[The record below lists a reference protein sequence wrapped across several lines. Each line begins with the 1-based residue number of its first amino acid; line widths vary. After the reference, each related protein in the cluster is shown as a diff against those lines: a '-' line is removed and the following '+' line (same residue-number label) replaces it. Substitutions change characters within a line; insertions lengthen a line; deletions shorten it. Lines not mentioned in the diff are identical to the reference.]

1 MSRDV
6 QPLLIIVPAGA
17 SPDAWHEGRDGG
29 VTASEIHRITQ
40 GGRQTHRAI
49 LDEKLNGRAFGGN
62 AHTRRGHVREAE
74 LLHYATYLASIVTP
88 NTALFGHPEHPLH
101 RCTPDGT
108 GMDDDHG
115 LFGVEAKSHDHQ
127 WDSDEIPAD
136 HYDQMQFGMWVLGF
150 DWWLYVWEVMGADGE
165 PTLAE
170 PEHRWVPR
178 DEARIARLAAEA
190 DAFIAW
196 RDAGAPEHDDLPDD
210 VDEAIAVYAD
220 AKARESAG
228 KRDAA
233 AVRPEIDAWLAK
245 HPGQTVRAAGT
256 RGGIVRTADDLL
268 VLDEAA
274 WKLADEA
281 AWQRYEELGLQADD
295 ADAHARDLRLQA
307 AALADAAIAA
317 GHSTTETKYGNV
329 RLDAPK
335 GTKR

>member
-1 MSRDV
+1 MSRDEA
-6 QPLLIIVPAGA
+6 QLLIIVPAGA
-17 SPDAWHEGRDGG
+17 SSEAWHYGRDEG
-29 VTASEIHRITQ
+29 VTASEIHRVAQ

-49 LDEKLNGRAFGGN
+49 LDEKMNGRAFRGN
-62 AHTRRGHVREAE
+62 RHTARGHVREAE
-74 LLHYATYLASIVTP
+74 LLHYATYLAPIVTP

-108 GMDDDHG
+108 GMDDEHG
-115 LFGVEAKSHDHQ
+115 MFGVEAKSHDHQ

-136 HYDQMQFGMWVLGF
+136 HYDQMQFGMWVLGV

-165 PTLAE
+165 PTLAD

-196 RDAGAPEHDDLPDD
+196 REAGAPAHDDLPDD
-210 VDEAIAVYAD
+210 VDEAIAAYAA

-233 AVRPEIDAWLAK
+233 AVRPVIDAWLAK

-256 RGGIVRTADDLL
+256 RAGIVRTADDVL
-268 VLDEAA
+268 VVDEAA
-274 WKLADEA
+274 WLAADPESM
-281 AWQRYEELGLQADD
+281 QTFEELTHQAVD
-295 ADAHARDLRLQA
+295 AEWHAQDARAKATELA
-307 AALADAAIAA
+307 AAAIAA
-317 GHSTTETKYGNV
+317 GHHNTFTKYGNV
-329 RLDAPK
+329 RVDAPK
-335 GTKR
+335 GNKR